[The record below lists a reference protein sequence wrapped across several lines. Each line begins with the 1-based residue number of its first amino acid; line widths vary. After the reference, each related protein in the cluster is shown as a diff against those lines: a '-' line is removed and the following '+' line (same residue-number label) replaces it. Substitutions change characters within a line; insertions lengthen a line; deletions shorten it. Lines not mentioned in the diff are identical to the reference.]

1 MRQSRRES
9 WASCLYE
16 YSRRS
21 LSGLSED
28 AIEAGIDVAWSIGVV
43 ACNGE
48 EWREWSSRL
57 CLSTGRLRTPAYAI
71 LFFQAACV
79 VSCENVSA
87 TKQARVDR
95 GRTTVGRSTS
105 VCTVRY
111 SEKNRTQARFVLVQ
125 GCNGRGDEMTVA
137 PKERVRMSQ

>member
-9 WASCLYE
+9 RASWLYDI
-16 YSRRS
+16 YSRLC

-28 AIEAGIDVAWSIGVV
+28 AIEAGIDVAWSTGIVG
-43 ACNGE
+43 CNGK

-57 CLSTGRLRTPAYAI
+57 SPSTGRLRTPAYAI

-87 TKQARVDR
+87 TK
-95 GRTTVGRSTS
+95 
-105 VCTVRY
+105 
-111 SEKNRTQARFVLVQ
+111 
-125 GCNGRGDEMTVA
+125 
-137 PKERVRMSQ
+137 

>member
-9 WASCLYE
+9 RASWLYDI
-16 YSRRS
+16 YSRLC

-28 AIEAGIDVAWSIGVV
+28 AIEAGIDVAWSTGIVG
-43 ACNGE
+43 CNGK

-57 CLSTGRLRTPAYAI
+57 SPSTGRLRTPAYAI

-79 VSCENVSA
+79 VSCENVSDT
-87 TKQARVDR
+87 TKQAKVDG
-95 GRTTVGRSTS
+95 GRTIVGRSTS

-111 SEKNRTQARFVLVQ
+111 LEKNGTQARFALVQ
-125 GCNGRGDEMTVA
+125 G
-137 PKERVRMSQ
+137 